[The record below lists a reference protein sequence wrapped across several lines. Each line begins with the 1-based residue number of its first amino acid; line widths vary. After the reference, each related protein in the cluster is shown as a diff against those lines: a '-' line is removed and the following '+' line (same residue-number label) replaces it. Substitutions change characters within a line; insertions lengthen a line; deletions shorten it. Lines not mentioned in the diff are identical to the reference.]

1 MAFTYLILN
10 IVFLVCIFVLFVQHM
25 KKPNKSWWI
34 TLAVL
39 LVLTAVFDS
48 IIIWAG
54 IVGYDTQKILG
65 VYVGKAP
72 VEDFFYA
79 ILAVLI
85 VPTLWNLFDPKNR
98 QEKK

>member
-1 MAFTYLILN
+1 M
-10 IVFLVCIFVLFVQHM
+10 QHM

-34 TLAVL
+34 TLAIL

-54 IVGYDTQKILG
+54 IVDYDIQKILG
-65 VYVGKAP
+65 LYVGKAP

>member
-1 MAFTYLILN
+1 M
-10 IVFLVCIFVLFVQHM
+10 QHM

-34 TLAVL
+34 TLAIL

-65 VYVGKAP
+65 LYVGKAP

-79 ILAVLI
+79 LLAVLI

>member
-10 IVFLVCIFVLFVQHM
+10 LVFLVCIFVLFMQHM

-34 TLAVL
+34 TLAIL

-54 IVGYDTQKILG
+54 IVDYDIQKILG
-65 VYVGKAP
+65 LYVGKAP
-72 VEDFFYA
+72 FEDFFYA

-85 VPTLWNLFDPKNR
+85 VPTLWNLFEPKNR